1 MTFITKSEVQE
12 KSLKLKAINKKY
24 GVKASFSGSNSITLK
39 LTIQSGKID
48 FIKNYCN
55 CIKNSI
61 ADPNQSVIKDVMN
74 EKNIQVNH
82 YYMQRH
88 FDGVALNYL
97 QEVYELM
104 QEGHYDYSDIMA
116 DYFDCSWY
124 ISIEIGRWN
133 KPYELIAE

>member
-1 MTFITKSEVQE
+1 MAFITKSEVQA
-12 KSLKLKAINKKY
+12 KSVKLKEINKKY
-24 GVKASFSGSNSITLK
+24 SVKASFSGSNSGTLK

-48 FIKNYCN
+48 FITSYCDCSKNN
-55 CIKNSI
+55 ILVV
-61 ADPNQSVIKDVMN
+61 AQSVIQNVMN
-74 EKNIQVNH
+74 KKNIQVNH

-104 QEGHYDYSDIMA
+104 QEGHYDHSDIMT

-124 ISIEIGRWN
+124 NSIEIGRWN